1 MAGIDHASGDTI
13 VTIDADLQSDP
24 EDIPILLNKLDEGAD
39 VVSGWRKDRQDAP
52 LRRNFVSRIA
62 NSLISRISGVR
73 LHDYVEGL
81 SKRSPRRDAALWR
94 DAPLRA
100 GLCV

>member
-39 VVSGWRKDRQDAP
+39 VVMAKRQAGCAAPTQFCESDR
-52 LRRNFVSRIA
+52 
-62 NSLISRISGVR
+62 
-73 LHDYVEGL
+73 
-81 SKRSPRRDAALWR
+81 
-94 DAPLRA
+94 
-100 GLCV
+100 